1 MSAIDEL
8 VRELPHDVLVTDP
21 DVMTGYRRDRADL
34 VGAGTPAAVA
44 RPVSTEQVSEL
55 LRWASRHGVTVVP
68 RGAGTGLSGGANAI
82 DGCLM
87 VCLERMT
94 AIREIDAVDQV
105 AVAEAGVINAD
116 LERAARQ
123 HGMFYAPD
131 PGSFEISTIGGNV
144 ATNAGGMRCVKY
156 GVTRDSV
163 LRLEVV
169 LADGRL
175 LRTGARSIKNVAGLD
190 LTSLFIGSEGT
201 LGIITAATVKL
212 RPLPATPPAVFVASF
227 PTMPAAGRAVS
238 MITAAAVTPS
248 MLELMDNATI
258 NAIEDYQRMDL
269 DRGAAALL
277 IGQADGPDALLEA
290 ERITELCQRAG
301 ADYVACTQDPQEADG
316 LIANIHIIA
325 EALQPMHVALPPEP
339 SPLPLGVVA
348 MALLGCGQ
356 GLFALRLLGDGGLSL
371 GLCQLKLLT
380 HGFDAG
386 FKGFLPATALP
397 LDALGLL
404 LAVEGSGCLARLLRK
419 AAGSGEYSFG
429 ADINIEQI
437 DALSGEQKFAELV
450 GVRHAARF
458 QDVQGAVALG
468 VELDISHEK
477 PGVDDGRDS
486 DFSAFGRFAS

>member
-1 MSAIDEL
+1 VRPVRGGGLQEVSVSAIDEL

-163 LRLEVV
+163 LGLEVV

-316 LIANIHIIA
+316 LIAA
-325 EALQPMHVALPPEP
+325 RRLAGL
-339 SPLPLGVVA
+339 
-348 MALLGCGQ
+348 ALLDSGPTVIEDIGVPRS
-356 GLFALRLLGDGGLSL
+356 RLAQMLQRIEEIAREENIKIATVGHAGDGNLHPVLVLDDTEQATRDHAIAVAKMICAAALAYGGTVTGEHGVGMLKRDWL
-371 GLCQLKLLT
+371 AAQL
-380 HGFDAG
+380 DE
-386 FKGFLPATALP
+386 TAIDVHHRIKAA
-397 LDALGLL
+397 LDPKGLL
-404 LAVEGSGCLARLLRK
+404 
-419 AAGSGEYSFG
+419 
-429 ADINIEQI
+429 N
-437 DALSGEQKFAELV
+437 
-450 GVRHAARF
+450 
-458 QDVQGAVALG
+458 
-468 VELDISHEK
+468 
-477 PGVDDGRDS
+477 PGR
-486 DFSAFGRFAS
+486 AW